1 MDDVGNQYT
10 WFRSI
15 QTAYLKREGIELS
28 IQDFKNYSPVLLAQ
42 KLLGKPLGSALKNLV
57 NETNK
62 IEGGS
67 ENE

>member
-1 MDDVGNQYT
+1 MDID
-10 WFRSI
+10 
-15 QTAYLKREGIELS
+15 LS
-28 IQDFKNYSPVLLAQ
+28 IQDFKNYSPVFLAQ
-42 KLLGKPLGSALKNLV
+42 ELLGKPLGSALKNLV